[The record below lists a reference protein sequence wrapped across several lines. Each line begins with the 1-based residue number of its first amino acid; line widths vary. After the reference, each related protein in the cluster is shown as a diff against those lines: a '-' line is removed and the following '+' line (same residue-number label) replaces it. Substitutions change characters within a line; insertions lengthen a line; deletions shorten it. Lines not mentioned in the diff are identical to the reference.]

1 MKRRK
6 GKERERGESRGKK
19 ERAKSGT
26 LVGLKDLTA
35 DLGPRALFRH
45 ISLGLYIMFIT
56 IYTLLSILLW
66 LSYKT
71 FAPVLD
77 HS

>member
-6 GKERERGESRGKK
+6 GKEREREQGEK
-19 ERAKSGT
+19 ERAKCGT

-56 IYTLLSILLW
+56 IYTLLSMLLW
-66 LSYKT
+66 FSYKT